1 MRRSK
6 GLGAGSQAAP
16 GRKAAVAVA
25 GHNKGPMSINWR
37 KKLQDKLTSL
47 GFRRKILHNYEH
59 TWAENRESEGTSD
72 ARAVR
77 GETDGAK
84 KDTNEAMPDADE
96 CPPSRLLDG
105 KWRRHTDMGTQ
116 ASAFADG
123 DSGKPWRNVR
133 EASATGDS
141 ISADC
146 GSGPDAI
153 LREMNRTGLC
163 RSEEL
168 DSRVEAFIIKL
179 KRGGKRAALVSALVK
194 FREHLLR
201 PQSHRRR
208 VRNKSAVLTK
218 LLLSAQ
224 EARELRLPEGVH
236 GLEHVREEAWCT
248 ELSCDVDLAGT
259 EGEAE
264 AVNGTA
270 ALRSAAALRD
280 SVFQVTYPT
289 AVGQRVLRGN
299 RQHHVALRIDK
310 MAHVMF
316 VGVLAKSSMDGRE
329 AGAQSLSAVV
339 PSAWWGSPLMTG
351 KVAYVVSNGRCLDGG
366 ALVSASRV
374 TFTQGDTII
383 VRFSPANRSVAFFKR
398 TSATEAHEEEGEGGG
413 GDGPGA
419 ADLLI
424 GTVGNVSG
432 RVRVAAQLKSKGDG
446 VSIVPASQG
455 GHVLTELEPPLPE
468 SRRTVQR
475 RGEAAGT
482 EPPGAAAAEH
492 AACSAPLNASA
503 PETEDGA
510 YTAPFGGRKV
520 FVGGTRELDSEE
532 LQDHLE
538 SKFGAVATVKTAQVA
553 LPDGTTAPRGFAF
566 VTFLDARNARRAV
579 KAARINYKKGSVFA
593 RMEIKACDGA
603 LRKRDNEYDSYTAG
617 VLREADERRGQERR
631 AARLAAMTTSERRL
645 LESKTERTPVVALDC
660 EMVGVGSGGR
670 GRRSVLA
677 RVCVV
682 NSKGE
687 ELYSRFVQPQPQDDV
702 TDYRTRITGLCAGNL
717 TAEAGAVPFE
727 EARGVVAALLHRR
740 VVVGHALR
748 NDFKVLGIQHPVN
761 SIRDTARYRP
771 LRIPPEPT
779 DARQHHGSPS
789 LKSLAERLLGK
800 QIQVCPSPS
809 VCGPGSCFMHDVSDM
824 LRLSCMLVRA
834 ACHQ

>member
-1 MRRSK
+1 
-6 GLGAGSQAAP
+6 
-16 GRKAAVAVA
+16 
-25 GHNKGPMSINWR
+25 
-37 KKLQDKLTSL
+37 
-47 GFRRKILHNYEH
+47 
-59 TWAENRESEGTSD
+59 
-72 ARAVR
+72 
-77 GETDGAK
+77 
-84 KDTNEAMPDADE
+84 
-96 CPPSRLLDG
+96 
-105 KWRRHTDMGTQ
+105 
-116 ASAFADG
+116 
-123 DSGKPWRNVR
+123 
-133 EASATGDS
+133 
-141 ISADC
+141 
-146 GSGPDAI
+146 
-153 LREMNRTGLC
+153 
-163 RSEEL
+163 
-168 DSRVEAFIIKL
+168 
-179 KRGGKRAALVSALVK
+179 
-194 FREHLLR
+194 
-201 PQSHRRR
+201 

-224 EARELRLPEGVH
+224 EAREPRLPQGVQ
-236 GLEHVREEAWCT
+236 GLEHMREEAWCT

-270 ALRSAAALRD
+270 ALRSAAARRD

-289 AVGQRVLRGN
+289 AVAQRVLRGN
-299 RQHHVALRIDK
+299 RQHYVALRIDK

-316 VGVLAKSSMDGRE
+316 VGVLAKSCTDGRE
-329 AGAQSLSAVV
+329 AGAQYLSAGL

-351 KVAYVVSNGRCLDGG
+351 KAAYVVSNGRCLDGG
-366 ALVSASRV
+366 ALVSASGV
-374 TFTQGDTII
+374 TFAQGDTII

-432 RVRVAAQLKSKGDG
+432 RVRVAAQLKSKGDC
-446 VSIVPASQG
+446 VSIVPAPQG
-455 GHVLTELEPPLPE
+455 GHALTELEPPLPE
-468 SRRTVQR
+468 SRRMLQR
-475 RGEAAGT
+475 RGEAAGA
-482 EPPGAAAAEH
+482 EPPGAAAAGH
-492 AACSAPLNASA
+492 AAEHLGSAPLNASA

-579 KAARINYKKGSVFA
+579 KAARVNYKKGSVFA
-593 RMEIKACDGA
+593 RMQVKACDGA
-603 LRKRDNEYDSYTAG
+603 LRKRDNDYDSYTAG
-617 VLREADERRGQERR
+617 VLREADERRGHERR

-660 EMVGVGSGGR
+660 EMVGVGSGAR

-687 ELYSRFVQPQPQDDV
+687 ALYSRFVQPQPQDDV
-702 TDYRTRITGLCAGNL
+702 TDYRTGITGLCAANL

-771 LRIPPEPT
+771 LRIPPAPT
-779 DARQHHGSPS
+779 DTRQHHGAPS

-800 QIQVCPSPS
+800 HIQVCPFPP
-809 VCGPGSCFMHDVSDM
+809 GPLYHALC
-824 LRLSCMLVRA
+824 L
-834 ACHQ
+834 